1 MNALNFDVDDILS
14 STWDRKLAQDLAI
27 EIESGTGDRR
37 GTFSEMRRF
46 LAVKGY
52 RDLRPRLE
60 AAREGAVAENAL
72 IAVAHEIRRYA
83 LERPALSA
91 AAFRTA
97 PADCPEWRDAH
108 ERLHS
113 LMIGILG
120 ECGLFGDAAEGALTM
135 LRSLVRGYVLH
146 EVMHTVVGVQ
156 SYDDAFDKAL
166 QVFVAGFPA
175 FASPMVR
182 EGDRARRS
190 RTKETQEPPSPAGT
204 RQRSEE
210 FEVDAVSMPM
220 TRETAGTTLAPEDFG
235 SLGDSHR

>member
-1 MNALNFDVDDILS
+1 MTEEGPAMNAHSFDVDDILS
-14 STWDRKLAQDLAI
+14 STWDRKLAQDLAV

-52 RDLRPRLE
+52 RDLLPRLE
-60 AAREGAVAENAL
+60 SARKGKYAENAL
-72 IAVAHEIRRYA
+72 IAVAHAIRSYA

-97 PADCPEWRDAH
+97 AADCPEWREAH

-113 LMIGILG
+113 LMVDVLG
-120 ECGLFGDAAEGALTM
+120 ECGLFDDAAEGALTM

-146 EVMHTVVGVQ
+146 EVMHTVVGVE

-166 QVFVAGFPA
+166 QVFIIGLPA
-175 FASPMVR
+175 FAPSA
-182 EGDRARRS
+182 ARRA
-190 RTKETQEPPSPAGT
+190 TQGRLHPTENPLEPPAISFGT
-204 RQRSEE
+204 
-210 FEVDAVSMPM
+210 F
-220 TRETAGTTLAPEDFG
+220 
-235 SLGDSHR
+235 